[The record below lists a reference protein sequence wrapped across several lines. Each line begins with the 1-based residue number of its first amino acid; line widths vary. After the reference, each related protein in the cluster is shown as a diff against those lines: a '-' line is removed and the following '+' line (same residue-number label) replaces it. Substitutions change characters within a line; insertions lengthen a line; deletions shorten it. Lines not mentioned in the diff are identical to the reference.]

1 MTEVTKISSKGQV
14 VIPSDIREELG
25 LDIGTTVA
33 VENVNGMV
41 LLRKINLPNLKK
53 EFDALTKWGAEFAK
67 KKGIKSEKDVERII
81 HQGRGVK
88 SA

>member
-33 VENVNGMV
+33 IERVNGYV
-41 LLRKINLPNLKK
+41 LLRKIKIPNLKK
-53 EFDALTKWGAEFAK
+53 EFDALTKWGQEFAK
-67 KKGIKSEKDVERII
+67 KKGIKSERDVERII
-81 HQGRGVK
+81 HGGRRVK
-88 SA
+88 SV